1 MDNQQLIELIEQ
13 LGDGQHVAQFCE
25 EVAIEKYE
33 QYEKSESKGDID
45 IAVTIAKQSILR
57 TRYDDKSIA
66 RRLTNLSTMLG
77 ARYERTGEVAD
88 LEEAIQIARQAVDS
102 TSTDHPDRATFF
114 GKLGSMLKSLY
125 ERTGE
130 MADLEE
136 AIQIARQAVDLTSTD
151 HPNRAGRLNNLGL
164 RLESRYERTGEMAD
178 LEEAIRTARQA
189 VNSTPTDHPNYP
201 AFLSNLGNKLVRR
214 YKRTEEMADL
224 VEAIQIARQAID
236 STLTDHP
243 NYLAFL
249 DNLGNKLES
258 RYERTGEMA
267 DLEEA
272 IQIARQAVD
281 LAPPGHPD
289 REVFLNNLGNKLER
303 RYERT
308 GKMVYL
314 EEAIKIAKQS
324 VDLAPPGYP
333 YRAGCLNSLGNR
345 LRCRYERTGK
355 MADLEEA
362 IQIARQAIDLAPPG
376 HPDRAGSLNNLGLM
390 LERRYEQTGEM
401 ADLVEAIQIARQA
414 IDSTPPSHPDRA
426 GSLNNLGLM
435 LERRYERRGQLA
447 EADLVEAI
455 HIARQVVDSTPT
467 DHPNRAPWLNN
478 LGNRLER
485 RYERTEEMA
494 DLEEAIQT
502 ARQAVNLTP
511 TDHLNRA
518 PWLYNLGRKLQRRY
532 ERTEEMADLE
542 EAIQTAT
549 QAVKLIPPEHLD
561 RAGILDNL
569 GVMLETCYQR
579 TKEMADLAEAIQMAR
594 QAVDSTPPSHPDRAG
609 RLNNLGN
616 KLERR
621 YERTGEMAELVE
633 AIQIARQAVD
643 STLPSHPGR
652 AACFTNLGF
661 KLERRYERTG
671 ELADLEEASD
681 CLFSAWSCS
690 TAIPF
695 HRVNAAAHCLKLL
708 SVQHRVDSAV
718 QLGKAVIDLLPA
730 THVNLLDRK
739 DKQFVVSMF
748 AGVAADLCSF
758 LLESDQPRTA
768 LHYLEQGRTVIVGQL
783 MDLRSD
789 LSTLYS
795 TDPKVAERYETL
807 VSAVNTPLC
816 ILKNGAVETQ
826 VLKKRRE
833 NQDELDMVIRSIR
846 SMAGYERFLLGQT
859 ISEMQETASGGSI
872 AIVNVTDF
880 RSDAILVSGDAVKS
894 FRLPRLLAFE
904 ARVWVHKDWTK
915 GKRSQRREKNDEFL
929 TYLSWLWQG
938 CVKQILDEVYTTRH
952 PLEHSLPRVWWI
964 GTGLA
969 SSMPFHA
976 AGSHCP
982 GQTENAYN
990 RAISSYTPSIK
1001 ALAYARSRVKG
1012 METNGI
1018 NGTLLLT
1025 TMPTTPKGPGCR
1037 KPPPDLPG
1045 VIEEQEKV
1053 VDAAS
1058 GNLAVTLGSHLNAGQ
1073 VMETLRDCCIAH
1085 FACHGYTDGA
1095 DPSNSGLIL
1104 QKSGEGS
1111 ENGASGHMEQD
1122 LLTVHD
1128 ISGLNL
1134 TRARMAYL
1142 SACSTAQNKVAKLS
1156 DEVIHVVSGFQIAGF
1171 PHVVGCLWPSMD
1183 WACVEVADGFYSS
1196 LLKSGG
1202 PDWDSAG
1209 VASALREAVMAVR
1222 AKEMSMPL
1230 TWAQFVHYGV

>member
-1 MDNQQLIELIEQ
+1 MLERR
-13 LGDGQHVAQFCE
+13 
-25 EVAIEKYE
+25 YE
-33 QYEKSESKGDID
+33 Q
-45 IAVTIAKQSILR
+45 
-57 TRYDDKSIA
+57 
-66 RRLTNLSTMLG
+66 
-77 ARYERTGEVAD
+77 TGEMAE
-88 LEEAIQIARQAVDS
+88 LEEAIQIARQAVNLTP
-102 TSTDHPDRATFF
+102 TSHPDH
-114 GKLGSMLKSLY
+114 
-125 ERTGE
+125 
-130 MADLEE
+130 AD
-136 AIQIARQAVDLTSTD
+136 
-151 HPNRAGRLNNLGL
+151 RLSNLGNKVK
-164 RLESRYERTGEMAD
+164 RRYERTGEMA
-178 LEEAIRTARQA
+178 E
-189 VNSTPTDHPNYP
+189 
-201 AFLSNLGNKLVRR
+201 
-214 YKRTEEMADL
+214 
-224 VEAIQIARQAID
+224 
-236 STLTDHP
+236 
-243 NYLAFL
+243 
-249 DNLGNKLES
+249 
-258 RYERTGEMA
+258 
-267 DLEEA
+267 LEEA

-289 REVFLNNLGNKLER
+289 REVCLNNLGNKLER

-308 GKMVYL
+308 GEMVYLGEAIQIARQSVHSIPTDHPNRAAGLNNLGNKLERRYERTGEIVDL
-314 EEAIKIAKQS
+314 EEAIKLAKQS
-324 VDLAPPGYP
+324 VDLAPPGHP
-333 YRAGCLNSLGNR
+333 YHAGCLQNLGNR
-345 LRCRYERTGK
+345 LRSRYERTGE
-355 MADLEEA
+355 MADLVEA
-362 IQIARQAIDLAPPG
+362 IQIARQAVDSTPPS

-401 ADLVEAIQIARQA
+401 ADLEEAIQTARQA
-414 IDSTPPSHPDRA
+414 VDSTPTSHPDRA
-426 GSLNNLGLM
+426 GRLNNLGLM
-435 LERRYERRGQLA
+435 LERRYERRGQVA

-467 DHPNRAPWLNN
+467 DHPNRALWLNN

-494 DLEEAIQT
+494 DLEEAIQM
-502 ARQAVNLTP
+502 ARQAVDSTP
-511 TDHLNRA
+511 PSHTDRA
-518 PWLYNLGRKLQRRY
+518 GRLYNLGKKLQRRY
-532 ERTEEMADLE
+532 KRTEKMADLK

-549 QAVKLIPPEHLD
+549 QAVNSIPPEHLD

-569 GVMLETCYQR
+569 GLMLETCYER
-579 TKEMADLAEAIQMAR
+579 TKEMAALAEAIQIAR
-594 QAVDSTPPSHPDRAG
+594 QAVDSTPPSHPDRA
-609 RLNNLGN
+609 
-616 KLERR
+616 
-621 YERTGEMAELVE
+621 
-633 AIQIARQAVD
+633 
-643 STLPSHPGR
+643 
-652 AACFTNLGF
+652 ACFTNLGF
-661 KLERRYERTG
+661 MLERRYERTG

-708 SVQHRVDSAV
+708 SLQHRIDSAV
-718 QLGKAVIDLLPA
+718 QLGKAIIDLLPA

-768 LHYLEQGRTVIVGQL
+768 LHYLEQGRTVIVSQL

-833 NQDELDMVIRSIR
+833 NQDELDMIIRSIR

-872 AIVNVTDF
+872 AIINVTDF

-894 FRLPRLLAFE
+894 FRLPRLLASE

-1012 METNGI
+1012 METNGT

-1025 TMPTTPKGPGCR
+1025 TMPTTPKGPDCR

-1122 LLTVHD
+1122 LLTVRD

-1183 WACVEVADGFYSS
+1183 WACVEVADRFYSS

-1202 PDWDSAG
+1202 PDWDSSG